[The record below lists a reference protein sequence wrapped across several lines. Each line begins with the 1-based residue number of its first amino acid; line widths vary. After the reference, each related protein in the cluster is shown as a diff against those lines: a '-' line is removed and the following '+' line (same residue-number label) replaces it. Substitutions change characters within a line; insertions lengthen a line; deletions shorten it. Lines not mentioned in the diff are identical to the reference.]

1 MEAGSL
7 GIPLAYFGPINYFR
21 AIARV
26 DQGYWA
32 AGELFPKQ
40 TYRNRCE
47 IYGAN
52 GKLSLSIPVHKP
64 FGHKTRMHE
73 VRISQQENWQ
83 AIHWKSIESAYRKS
97 PYFDYYADR
106 IKHLVFLEEDYLW
119 KFNQSLTE
127 SLCGILDISIHS
139 FTTSHKKGECTP
151 EWNQLVNPKIQI
163 EGGVDVKNYIQV
175 FSEKFGFL
183 PNLSILDLLFNE
195 GPHAQLHIHR

>member
-1 MEAGSL
+1 METGTA
-7 GIPLAYFGPINYFR
+7 GIPLVYFGPINYFR

-40 TYRNRCE
+40 TFRNRCE

-97 PYFDYYADR
+97 PYFEYYADR
-106 IKHLVFLEEDYLW
+106 IKDLVFLEEEHLW
-119 KFNQSLTE
+119 KYNLSLTE
-127 SLCGILDISIHS
+127 SICRILDIPTHT
-139 FTTSHKKGECTP
+139 FTTSLKKGECTP
-151 EWNQLVNPKIQI
+151 EWNQLVNPKIPLD
-163 EGGVDVKNYIQV
+163 GGADVKNYIQV

-195 GPHAQLHIHR
+195 GPQAQLHIHR